1 MMIRPR
7 WMQVLG
13 SLTIATALVACTTST
28 PESDKD
34 DVEEA
39 LQKDDATLKQ
49 APNADPDANPDA
61 ADKHGKRERPNFA
74 GMGRGGPIQVLR
86 QALDGMDLTAD
97 QKTAIDKAFADAKP
111 SRDGKPEGK
120 PEGMQAFFD
129 EVAGQIRANHIDKAG
144 LLAKASDLEKP
155 AVDPMRASMAKT
167 LQTVHDTLTAE
178 QRVKLANE
186 LSDKLDAMG
195 GHLDK
200 LGKRDGKR
208 DGKRGGG
215 AGFLLR
221 GIDVSDEQEASIEKA
236 LTAAGLDK
244 SDEMK
249 KGGEEMTAKMK
260 ALLEAF
266 KGDKFDAAAML
277 PAAPEMKGNHLETM
291 IKSLEI
297 VVPLLDEA
305 QRNELADRIQK
316 GMDGGKHGPR
326 GDKKRGGPNR
336 QD

>member
-7 WMQVLG
+7 WLQVLG

-28 PESDKD
+28 PESGPESDKD

-39 LQKDDATLKQ
+39 VQNDDTALKQ
-49 APNADPDANPDA
+49 APD
-61 ADKHGKRERPNFA
+61 ADKHGKRDRRDFG

-86 QALDGMDLTAD
+86 QALDGMDLTAA
-97 QKTAIDKAFADAKP
+97 QKTTIDKAFADAKP
-111 SRDGKPEGK
+111 SREGKPEGK

-129 EVAGQIRANHIDKAG
+129 DVAGQIRANHIDKAG
-144 LLAKASDLEKP
+144 LLAKASGLEKP
-155 AVDPMRASMAKT
+155 ALDPMRTSMART
-167 LQTVHDTLTAE
+167 LQTVHDTLDAE
-178 QRVKLANE
+178 QRVKLATE
-186 LSDKLDAMG
+186 LTGKLDAMG
-195 GHLDK
+195 GHLEK

-208 DGKRGGG
+208 PGGG

-221 GIDVSDEQEASIEKA
+221 GIDVSDEQQASIEKA

-244 SDEMK
+244 SDDMR

-266 KGDKFDAAAML
+266 KADKFDAAAML
-277 PAAPEMKGNHLETM
+277 AAAHEMKGGHLETM

-316 GMDGGKHGPR
+316 GMDGGKHGPSERR
-326 GDKKRGGPNR
+326 GGDHKRGGPNK